1 MIRRQPAAEIFL
13 VLFTSLFLQN
23 LREVETY
30 SSALRVEIELEARVI
45 TLLPNPPFLNVKIF
59 CFDVLHWRF
68 TFQTFRGPSIWGTGL
83 RYSIIHMFHL
93 CLSAITG
100 ISNITIY
107 NISRQMWEIFMY
119 TVCAHIENIQTFKIH
134 MDPFLLVRNN
144 RYFKCS
150 WNSGPGTELDF

>member
-13 VLFTSLFLQN
+13 VLFTSLFFQI
-23 LREVETY
+23 LRELETY

-45 TLLPNPPFLNVKIF
+45 TLLPNPPFLNDKIF

-107 NISRQMWEIFMY
+107 NISRQMWEILCIQC
-119 TVCAHIENIQTFKIH
+119 VHILKIFKRLKIH
-134 MDPFLLVRNN
+134 MAPFLLVRNN
-144 RYFKCS
+144 RNFKCS